1 MKLIA
6 DSGSSKITWACL
18 PDNSSAPIVYEAL
31 GNNPL
36 YGTEIEAKTNIQRSL
51 PKEISSGDIQE
62 IYYYGAGVLKSIEK
76 DISNILSSIFPNANK
91 IFVSNDLIGA
101 ARALL
106 GRQSGFAAILGTG
119 MNSCIYNGREIV
131 SKIPSLGFILGD
143 EGSGGNIGKE
153 LLKDYIRGN
162 MPPEVRNELAALI
175 SMSDDE
181 IISNIYSKPFPNRFC
196 AGFCKYVTDNKLKY
210 DYCHSLI
217 EKVFDDF
224 FKNIVSKYSDYNKY
238 SFNCVGSVAYS
249 NSDILTDTAIRYG
262 MNPGRILQN
271 PIDGLIDFHRA

>member
-1 MKLIA
+1 
-6 DSGSSKITWACL
+6 
-18 PDNSSAPIVYEAL
+18 
-31 GNNPL
+31 
-36 YGTEIEAKTNIQRSL
+36 
-51 PKEISSGDIQE
+51 
-62 IYYYGAGVLKSIEK
+62 
-76 DISNILSSIFPNANK
+76 
-91 IFVSNDLIGA
+91 
-101 ARALL
+101 
-106 GRQSGFAAILGTG
+106 
-119 MNSCIYNGREIV
+119 
-131 SKIPSLGFILGD
+131 
-143 EGSGGNIGKE
+143 
-153 LLKDYIRGN
+153 